1 MSGVSAARPSA
12 VGLGSLE
19 EQADKARVSVVGMV
33 AGLRPVTT
41 RKGDRMAVLQ
51 LEDLSGSCEAVVF
64 PKTYARLADHLV
76 VDARLLIWASVDR
89 RDEQVQLIVDD
100 CRVIDEL
107 KFLMVELQAEEAS
120 DISVQHKL
128 RECLNQHRTDK
139 DEAGI
144 RVPVV
149 ALVRHADQI
158 RYVRLGHQF
167 CVRDSTAAL
176 STLTAQAFRARL
188 SSPLVAA

>member
-1 MSGVSAARPSA
+1 
-12 VGLGSLE
+12 
-19 EQADKARVSVVGMV
+19 
-33 AGLRPVTT
+33 
-41 RKGDRMAVLQ
+41 MAVLQ

-64 PKTYARLADHLV
+64 PKTYARLADHLM
-76 VDARLLIWASVDR
+76 VDARLLVWASVDR

-107 KFLMVELQAEEAS
+107 QVLLVELDGKEAS
-120 DISVQHKL
+120 DIAVQHKL
-128 RECLNQHRTDK
+128 RECLNQHRTEK

-149 ALVRHADQI
+149 ALVRQDSQI

-167 CVRDSTAAL
+167 CVRDSQAAL
-176 STLTAQAFRARL
+176 SSLESQAFRARL
-188 SSPLVAA
+188 SSKLVAA